1 MGDVIRHIFKLII
14 PTTPDSLLI
23 PIFLKKSFWKIIY
36 LAHYCF
42 FILHYD
48 LFAIIK
54 VLPTVPKI
62 RFSCIF
68 CTWFPL
74 IRSDDKGH
82 SIRWVTFQPAL
93 DKSLW

>member
-1 MGDVIRHIFKLII
+1 M
-14 PTTPDSLLI
+14 
-23 PIFLKKSFWKIIY
+23 
-36 LAHYCF
+36 
-42 FILHYD
+42 LHYD

-68 CTWFPL
+68 CTCFPL

-82 SIRWVTFQPAL
+82 SIRWVTFHPAS
-93 DKSLW
+93 DSILW